1 MSTIAGTLK
10 CCKCGTVL
18 EVRLTAASPMQS
30 QKGLK
35 TSNAASDVGELLESV
50 DRDSL
55 TEWETEFIDK
65 TQDRYDEYGDRIQ
78 MSDKQME
85 ILRRIAEK

>member
-18 EVRLTAASPMQS
+18 EVRLTAAPPMQAK
-30 QKGLK
+30 KGLK
-35 TSNAASDVGELLESV
+35 TSNASSDVGELLESV
-50 DRDSL
+50 DDDNL
-55 TEWETEFIDK
+55 TEWEIEFFNK

-85 ILRRIAEK
+85 MLRRIAEK

>member
-18 EVRLTAASPMQS
+18 EVRLTAAPQMQS

-35 TSNAASDVGELLESV
+35 TSNTSYDVGELLESV
-50 DRDSL
+50 DHDNL
-55 TEWETEFIDK
+55 TEWEEEFINK
-65 TQDRYDEYGDRIQ
+65 TQDRYEEYNDRIQ
-78 MSDKQME
+78 ISDKQME